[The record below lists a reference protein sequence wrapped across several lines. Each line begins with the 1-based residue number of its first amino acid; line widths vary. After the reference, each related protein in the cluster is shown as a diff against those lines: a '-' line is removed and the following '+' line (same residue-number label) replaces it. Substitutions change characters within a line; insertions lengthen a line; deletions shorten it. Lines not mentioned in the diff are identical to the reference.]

1 MPLDPKLYGGFS
13 SEKQAYYV
21 SVAHPGKKGTEY
33 AFVGIPVRIARS
45 YANGNKNAVN
55 DYVAGLYKDG
65 EIVGAPVR
73 KHQLM
78 IMEGQAVYVVSSTEV
93 SNAVQLTVDRRFH
106 EMLYHIA
113 HGNIEALSKMKDFH
127 AVAHDFV
134 LEYLDKLE
142 RFFPMYMSKGKRVEE
157 FIEGACGGFDALS
170 VKDKCEYI
178 KVLLIMTKSKSSM
191 SDMPVKW
198 NGGTSWGRLHNK
210 NIKPDKTE
218 WIDTSVT
225 GYYKVT
231 KKGVK

>member
-1 MPLDPKLYGGFS
+1 M
-13 SEKQAYYV
+13 AY
-21 SVAHPGKKGTEY
+21 PGKKSTEY

-45 YANGNKNAVN
+45 YDNGNKNAVN

-142 RFFPMYMSKGKRVEE
+142 RFFPILRTVHLT
-157 FIEGACGGFDALS
+157 D
-170 VKDKCEYI
+170 
-178 KVLLIMTKSKSSM
+178 
-191 SDMPVKW
+191 
-198 NGGTSWGRLHNK
+198 
-210 NIKPDKTE
+210 
-218 WIDTSVT
+218 
-225 GYYKVT
+225 YKVRVLDSRERT
-231 KKGVK
+231 ASKVRVLIESTDGQESWTTVGVSADIIEASLNALIDAIEYKLVHSSGRAW